1 MACFQITKS
10 VLTAITTDV
19 LNLNLDS
26 DSSVFFGLTVT
37 DEVNNKVSSSVVYL
51 AKTGA
56 APSITP
62 DFVEYAI
69 IGDLLEYAL
78 SAVYDSI
85 NNRIVLRLQ
94 NNHTETLRVDI
105 AEIGKT

>member
-10 VLTAITTDV
+10 VLVAITTDV

-51 AKTGA
+51 AKTGTP
-56 APSITP
+56 PSVTP

-69 IGDLLEYAL
+69 IGDSLSYAL
-78 SAVYDSI
+78 SAIYDSI